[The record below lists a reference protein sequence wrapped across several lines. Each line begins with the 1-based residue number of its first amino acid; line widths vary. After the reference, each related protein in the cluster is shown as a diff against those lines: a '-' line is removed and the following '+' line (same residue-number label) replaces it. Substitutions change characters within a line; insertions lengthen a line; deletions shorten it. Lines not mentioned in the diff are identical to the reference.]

1 MNKRLKYFF
10 VLAAI
15 GSLFFICT
23 SLWSKQ
29 VRTISIE
36 IPQEAAG
43 NKEVESKLDEKLKT
57 YKTDWV
63 FEKYK
68 YREK

>member
-1 MNKRLKYFF
+1 VVKVEITFSGCPL
-10 VLAAI
+10 I
-15 GSLFFICT
+15 GNP
-23 SLWSKQ
+23 
-29 VRTISIE
+29 ISIE